1 MSGINLKTKGFEESL
16 RMFEEDLNISP
27 EFVMDVLKEAIVKTY
42 QKQIDAP
49 AAVVRV
55 EVTSRE
61 MKIYHE
67 LTVVENDSDKYDE
80 TLDILYDDAILL
92 NPKAKVGDIISR
104 EVDFKQIGRSSI
116 SVAKNMLK
124 QRVKEFEKQ
133 RVYDEYKDRVYD
145 LITGTIK
152 TVEEKFILVEIGDTI
167 GIMHKNDQIPG
178 EVYRE
183 NQTISAVIKDVAKN
197 SRGAQVTLSRSDAM
211 FVKRLFEREV
221 PEIQQGVVEIRA
233 IAREAGERTKMAV
246 YTKDDN
252 VDPIGSCIG
261 PRGQRVQAVIEEIKG
276 EKVDIF
282 EWNENI
288 GELVKNALSPA
299 EVIACFYAEEDYEGL
314 TEEEIERRQ
323 KRHNRPLIVVVD
335 DDQLSA
341 AIGKKGKNAKLA
353 VKLTDRK
360 IDIKTESDIL
370 AQGINIAE
378 KVSEFNAD
386 QMRIHAEEEAKK
398 YQALQEESAA
408 RKAQFDSEH
417 PEDGDIFEEVI
428 EEMETTPAPE
438 EEVTIVD
445 LQEAAKV
452 AEESSKDE
460 EPAVQAEPAVE
471 EEVEVE
477 EPAVETSEVETQ
489 AEKEENHKPKVREV
503 HDEYVSKFEDL
514 ADASKKEETKVIKKR
529 HKKNDEN
536 DRRLRA
542 SDLNHDKDY
551 EIKPEYTDEE
561 LEEIAQDQA
570 EEEANSWINDDID
583 FDAYDDY
590 YDKD

>member
-92 NPKAKVGDIISR
+92 NPKAKVGDVISR

-417 PEDGDIFEEVI
+417 PEDGDIFEEVF

-452 AEESSKDE
+452 AEESSKNE
-460 EPAVQAEPAVE
+460 EPAVQVEPAVE
-471 EEVEVE
+471 EEAEVE

>member
-1 MSGINLKTKGFEESL
+1 MSGINLKSKEFIESL
-16 RMFEEDLNISP
+16 HLFEDDRKISP
-27 EFVMDVLKEAIVKTY
+27 EFIIDVLKEAVVKTY
-42 QKQIDAP
+42 QKHIDAP

-55 EVTSRE
+55 DITPKE

-92 NPKAKVGDIISR
+92 NPKAQIGDVISK
-104 EVDFKQIGRSSI
+104 EVDFSKIGRSSI

-124 QRVKEFEKQ
+124 QKVKEFEKQ

-152 TVEEKFILVEIGDTI
+152 TVEEKFVLIDIQDTI
-167 GIMHKNDQIPG
+167 GIMLKNEQIPG

-183 NQTISAVIKDVAKN
+183 NQTIRTVIKDVSKN
-197 SRGAQVTLSRSDAM
+197 SRGSQVVLSRSDAM
-211 FVKRLFEREV
+211 FVKRLFEKEV
-221 PEIQQGVVEIRA
+221 PEIQQGIVEIRA

-246 YTKDDN
+246 YTRNED
-252 VDPIGSCIG
+252 VDPIGACIG
-261 PRGQRVQAVIEEIKG
+261 PRGQRVQAVIQEIMG
-276 EKVDIF
+276 EKIDIF

-299 EVIACFYAEEDYEGL
+299 EVKACFYAEEDYEGL
-314 TEEEIERRQ
+314 TEEEIERRS
-323 KRHNRPLIVVVD
+323 KRHNRPMVVVVA

-370 AQGINIAE
+370 AQGIDIDA
-378 KVSEFNAD
+378 KVAEFNAD
-386 QMRIHAEEEAKK
+386 QIRIKAELEAKK
-398 YQALQEESAA
+398 YQALQEEAA
-408 RKAQFDSEH
+408 ERRAAFDAEH
-417 PEDGDIFEEVI
+417 AEDGDIFEDAM
-428 EEMETTPAPE
+428 EEMEVTPTSE

-445 LQEAAKV
+445 LQEAEQPEV
-452 AEESSKDE
+452 VEESTV
-460 EPAVQAEPAVE
+460 EP
-471 EEVEVE
+471 EVEVT
-477 EPAVETSEVETQ
+477 PV
-489 AEKEENHKPKVREV
+489 KEEVKVEPEVKEVHQAKVREV
-503 HDEYVSKFEDL
+503 KNDYVSKFEDI
-514 ADASKKEETKVIKKR
+514 ASGAKHEETKVVKKR
-529 HKKNDEN
+529 RKKGEDDE
-536 DRRLRA
+536 RRLRA
-542 SDLNHDKDY
+542 SDLKHDKDY

-561 LEEIAQDQA
+561 LEEIANSQA

-583 FDAYDDY
+583 FDEYDDY